1 MDAST
6 DQSLKGLMWDSAQVR
21 KVKKR
26 KWSSFYIYLK
36 YQIIYLHFLV
46 DFDFQ
51 VAASGESQY
60 DDAFTIQRVEKCQ
73 VDEFNYVAGMVPF
86 LLNLVKDVREL

>member
-1 MDAST
+1 M
-6 DQSLKGLMWDSAQVR
+6 
-21 KVKKR
+21 
-26 KWSSFYIYLK
+26 
-36 YQIIYLHFLV
+36 
-46 DFDFQ
+46 
-51 VAASGESQY
+51 AASGESQY

>member
-1 MDAST
+1 MLLISHIPINNILFT
-6 DQSLKGLMWDSAQVR
+6 E
-21 KVKKR
+21 
-26 KWSSFYIYLK
+26 YL
-36 YQIIYLHFLV
+36 QFLV

-86 LLNLVKDVREL
+86 LLNLVKDVRKR